1 MESIDRKLLT
11 CITGLIGGILV
22 KYFLWT
28 VNMIGRTPLSDLG
41 NSLVQNILSIT
52 VIISVIGVIWFGV
65 CKK

>member
-11 CITGLIGGILV
+11 CITGFIGGILV